1 LIRRLWNEHITKY
14 RGQLMV
20 AVILMAIEGAAIG
33 AFAWLLRP
41 LFDTLFADGT
51 MDGVGWLAGVIVGLF
66 LIRAVAGVSKRLLM
80 AAVGLRV
87 TLELQSR
94 LVRHL
99 LQLDM
104 SFFQSHPPGA
114 LIERVR
120 GDTGALQGAA
130 SSLLI
135 TLGRDTVSLV
145 ALISVMFINDWVWA
159 LIALVGAP
167 IAALPIFVL
176 QRFIRKRQHIV
187 RQAASQLSSQLNEM
201 FHGVQSIKLNRLEDY
216 ELSRFQAVT
225 RSFRHHAFR
234 SQAGIAIGPGLIDL
248 MAAAG
253 VVAVLY
259 YGGAQ
264 IIAGEKTIGTFM
276 SFFTA
281 LGMVFDPMRRLST
294 VAGQLQAAATSLD
307 RLYAVLE
314 TDPTILSPAAP
325 AKVKTGDIRFDNV
338 HFDYG
343 HDPVLRGLSF
353 IAEDGKT
360 TALVGPSGA
369 GKTTV
374 FGLLTR
380 LIDPQSGQITI
391 GDVPVDTLDIGDL
404 RDEIAVMGQET
415 ALFNTTIAQNIRLGN
430 LGATDEQIRAAA
442 KSANVLEFTD
452 HMPQGLDT
460 PVGPR
465 GSGLSGGQRQR
476 VAIARAFLKSAP
488 ILLMDEPTSAL
499 DAGSEVLVQQ
509 AMREL
514 SKKRTTLI
522 IAHRLS
528 TIRDA
533 DKIVVLEHGQ
543 VVEQGAHDALIAKG
557 GAYAR
562 LHDLQAKGLP
572 I

>member
-1 LIRRLWNEHITKY
+1 
-14 RGQLMV
+14 
-20 AVILMAIEGAAIG
+20 
-33 AFAWLLRP
+33 
-41 LFDTLFADGT
+41 
-51 MDGVGWLAGVIVGLF
+51 
-66 LIRAVAGVSKRLLM
+66 
-80 AAVGLRV
+80 
-87 TLELQSR
+87 
-94 LVRHL
+94 
-99 LQLDM
+99 
-104 SFFQSHPPGA
+104 
-114 LIERVR
+114 
-120 GDTGALQGAA
+120 LQGAA